1 MKDETKESAEAPK
14 TIEERLASLEQEVQ
28 ALKNRL
34 MQEEQASSRL
44 RAKVDALEQRM
55 SKNRMR

>member
-1 MKDETKESAEAPK
+1 MKDETKESAETPK